1 MPRKFTTESGQ
12 RAARARWMQKSE
24 ALSGEPLRETR
35 VIVLAIRYSHRP
47 RTEIR
52 LEAQEGER
60 GWSRFRVEQNGR
72 RIGSRTFGR
81 TAVADLLA
89 RTLQ

>member
-24 ALSGEPLRETR
+24 TR
-35 VIVLAIRYSHRP
+35 VIVLAIRDSHRP